1 MLQESSFARQTRRP
15 IFSLE
20 AVRSRQIVFAQLP
33 VILLT
38 VEITGPP
45 EVE

>member
-1 MLQESSFARQTRRP
+1 MLQESSFARQTRGP
-15 IFSLE
+15 IFFLE
-20 AVRSRQIVFAQLP
+20 AVRPWQIVFAQLTI
-33 VILLT
+33 ILLT

>member
-1 MLQESSFARQTRRP
+1 MLQESSFGRQTRRQ
-15 IFSLE
+15 SSLLE
-20 AVRSRQIVFAQLP
+20 AVRSRQLVLAQLP
-33 VILLT
+33 VILLA